1 MSFVIFYVI
10 QKAIFPVLFGLC
22 EHKLMDEIKIL
33 SLQLLI
39 SILIHLLL
47 GLILRPAV
55 LSIPYLLFLFY
66 APFLPS
72 GKRKKMHGHSRGF
85 FRCVSGVTAIIVL
98 LQICLQITLFAKK
111 LEDLTSMGVWGR
123 FVQNIGIVEL
133 YKPE

>member
-1 MSFVIFYVI
+1 MSSVMFYVI
-10 QKAIFPVLFGLC
+10 QKTIFPVLFALC
-22 EHKLMDEIKIL
+22 EHKLMDDIKIPK
-33 SLQLLI
+33 LQLII
-39 SILIHLLL
+39 SILNYLLS

-66 APFLPS
+66 APFLPA
-72 GKRKKMHGHSRGF
+72 GKRKKMHSHSRYF
-85 FRCVSGVTAIIVL
+85 FKFVSAVTAIIVL

-111 LEDLTSMGVWGR
+111 LEHLTSMGVWGR